1 MIPAYNCSS
10 QIERVL
16 KKLSEVDSA
25 LFEQIWI
32 IDNRSKDDTAE
43 AALRTSRELGLKAR
57 VFRNSKNV
65 NLGGTHKIAF
75 REARKLGAT
84 HVLILHGD
92 DQADATEAPSL
103 IALSKKQSFC
113 SILGARFMKGS
124 KLIGYD
130 RARIAGNLVLNG
142 IFTLVTGHRLRD
154 LGSGL
159 NLFALDDIPDS
170 YIKDFGNS
178 LSFNYELIL
187 HLVKHRKNYL
197 FSPISWREEDQIS
210 NARNIKIFFSAVRI
224 LITWRLGI
232 KQRHRSNGVERV
244 TMEEITC

>member
-1 MIPAYNCSS
+1 MIPAYNCSA

-16 KKLSEVDSA
+16 ARLSQVDPA
-25 LFEQIWI
+25 VFDQIWV

-43 AALRTSRELGLKAR
+43 SALRTSKELGLKTR

-92 DQADATEAPSL
+92 DQADAAEAPSL
-103 IALSKKQSFC
+103 IALSQKHSFC

-130 RARIAGNLVLNG
+130 RARIVGNLVLNG
-142 IFTLVTGHRLRD
+142 IFSIFAGRPLRD

-159 NLFALDDIPDS
+159 NLFALNDISDS
-170 YIKDFGNS
+170 HIKDFGNS

-210 NARNIKIFFSAVRI
+210 NARNFKIFFSAVRI
-224 LITWRLGI
+224 LIMWKLGI
-232 KQRHRSNGVERV
+232 KQGRQSNEVGRV
-244 TMEEITC
+244 TMEEIS